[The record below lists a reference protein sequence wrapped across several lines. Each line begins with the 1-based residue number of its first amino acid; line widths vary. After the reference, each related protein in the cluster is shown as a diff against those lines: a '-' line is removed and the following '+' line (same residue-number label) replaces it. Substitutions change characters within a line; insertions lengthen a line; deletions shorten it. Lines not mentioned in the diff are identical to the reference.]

1 MKHYQAVLYD
11 IDGTLLNTVN
21 MNMYPLLR
29 IIKEELGE
37 ERKLEDVIRYMAT
50 PGIQA
55 MEDLHIRNPQQVYQR
70 WVRYVN
76 EYEGGATPYAGVAET
91 LATLR
96 ARGVRQGVVSSKKRA
111 QYRIDM
117 GGTGLDAYM
126 ETAVLEEDTPQHKP
140 HPAPLLEGLRR
151 LGLAP
156 NQALYVGDTPSDAQA
171 AQAAGMDFGYAKW
184 NGVEQGRADSAAYV
198 LYTPGQLLEL
208 FESR

>member
-1 MKHYQAVLYD
+1 MKTYQGVLYD
-11 IDGTLLNTVN
+11 IDGTLLNTIN
-21 MNMYPLLR
+21 MNMYPLIR

-37 ERKLEDVIRYMAT
+37 DWALKDVIKFMAYPGMKT
-50 PGIQA
+50 MEELGIQ
-55 MEDLHIRNPQQVYQR
+55 NPQQVYQR

-76 EYEGGATPYAGVAET
+76 EYEEGATPYAGVAET

-156 NQALYVGDTPSDAQA
+156 NQVLYVGDTPSDGQA

-184 NGVEQGRADSAAYV
+184 NGLDQGSVDHPTYV
-198 LYTPGQLLEL
+198 LHAPGDLLPILEQ
-208 FESR
+208 

>member
-1 MKHYQAVLYD
+1 MKTYQGVLYD
-11 IDGTLLNTVN
+11 IDGTLLNTIN
-21 MNMYPLLR
+21 MNMYPLIR

-37 ERKLEDVIRYMAT
+37 DWALKDVIKFMAYPGMKT
-50 PGIQA
+50 MEELGIQ
-55 MEDLHIRNPQQVYQR
+55 NPQQVYQR

-76 EYEGGATPYAGVAET
+76 EYEEGATPYAGVAET
-91 LATLR
+91 LATLQ
-96 ARGVRQGVVSSKKRA
+96 AQGVRQAAVSSKNRA
-111 QYRIDM
+111 QYHIDM
-117 GGTGLDAYM
+117 VGNGLDRYM
-126 ETAVLEEDTPQHKP
+126 ETAVLEEDTLQHKP

-156 NQALYVGDTPSDAQA
+156 NQVLYVGDTPSDGQA
-171 AQAAGMDFGYAKW
+171 AQAAGMDFAYAKW

>member
-1 MKHYQAVLYD
+1 MKTYQGVLYD
-11 IDGTLLNTVN
+11 IDGTLLNTIN
-21 MNMYPLLR
+21 MNMYPLIR

-37 ERKLEDVIRYMAT
+37 DWALKDVIKFMAYPGMKT
-50 PGIQA
+50 MEELGIQ
-55 MEDLHIRNPQQVYQR
+55 NPQQVYQR

-76 EYEGGATPYAGVAET
+76 EYEEGAIPYEGVAET

-96 ARGVRQGVVSSKKRA
+96 ARGVRQAAVSSKNRA
-111 QYRIDM
+111 QYHIDM
-117 GGTGLDAYM
+117 VGTGLDAYM

-156 NQALYVGDTPSDAQA
+156 NQVLYVGDTPSDGQA

-184 NGVEQGRADSAAYV
+184 NGLDQGSVDHPTYV
-198 LYTPGQLLEL
+198 LHAPGDLLPILEQ
-208 FESR
+208 

>member
-11 IDGTLLNTVN
+11 IDGTLLNTVK

-55 MEDLHIRNPQQVYQR
+55 MEDLHIQNPQQVYQR

-76 EYEGGATPYAGVAET
+76 EYEEGATPYDGVEET

-96 ARGVRQGVVSSKKRA
+96 ARGMRQGVVSSKKRA
-111 QYRIDM
+111 QYHIDM
-117 GGTGLDAYM
+117 GNTGLDSYM
-126 ETAVLEEDTPQHKP
+126 ETAVLEEDTTQHKP

-156 NQALYVGDTPSDAQA
+156 HQVLYVGDTPSDGQA

-184 NGVEQGRADSAAYV
+184 NGLDQGSVDHPTYV
-198 LYTPGQLLEL
+198 LHAPGDLLYIVGE
-208 FESR
+208 

>member
-21 MNMYPLLR
+21 MNMYPLIR

-37 ERKLEDVIRYMAT
+37 DWALKDVIKFMAYPGMKT
-50 PGIQA
+50 MEELGIQ
-55 MEDLHIRNPQQVYQR
+55 NPQQVYQR

-76 EYEGGATPYAGVAET
+76 EYEEGATPYEGVAET

-96 ARGVRQGVVSSKKRA
+96 ARGVRQAAVSSKNRA
-111 QYRIDM
+111 QYHIDM
-117 GGTGLDAYM
+117 VGTGLDAYM

-156 NQALYVGDTPSDAQA
+156 NQVLYVGDTPSDAQA
-171 AQAAGMDFGYAKW
+171 AKAAGMDFAYAKW
-184 NGVEQGRADSAAYV
+184 NGVEQGRADRRVMLRSNRSC
-198 LYTPGQLLEL
+198 P
-208 FESR
+208 S

>member
-1 MKHYQAVLYD
+1 MKTYQAVLYD

-37 ERKLEDVIRYMAT
+37 ERTLADVVKFMAY
-50 PGIQA
+50 PGMKVMEELGIQDP
-55 MEDLHIRNPQQVYQR
+55 ETTYQR

-76 EYEGGATPYAGVAET
+76 EYPEGATPYPGMVDT
-91 LATLR
+91 LEVLR
-96 ARGVRQGVVSSKKRA
+96 QRGVRQAVVSSKMRA
-111 QYRIDM
+111 QYRIDVE
-117 GGTGLDAYM
+117 GQGLDQYM
-126 ETAVLEEDTPQHKP
+126 ETAVLEEDTSRHKP
-140 HPAPLLEGLRR
+140 HPDPLLECLKRME
-151 LGLAP
+151 LAP
-156 NQALYVGDTPSDAQA
+156 HQVLYVGDTPSDSVA
-171 AQAAGMDFGYAKW
+171 AQAAGMDFAYAKW

>member
-1 MKHYQAVLYD
+1 MKTYQAVLYD

-29 IIKEELGE
+29 IIKEERGE
-37 ERKLEDVIRYMAT
+37 EWDLADVVKFMAY
-50 PGIQA
+50 PGMKV
-55 MEDLHIRNPQQVYQR
+55 MEELGIHDPETTYQR

-76 EYEGGATPYAGVAET
+76 EYEEGATPYAGVAET

-156 NQALYVGDTPSDAQA
+156 NQVLYVGDTPSDGQA